1 MTAVYQIMVFTLAM
15 LKMSELVVETPW
27 GILVFG
33 VFLVS
38 VFFIVRKRIQ
48 EIERGED

>member
-33 VFLVS
+33 LFLAS
-38 VFFIVRKRIQ
+38 VFTILYKRVK
-48 EIERGED
+48 EVERGED